1 MIQQMRRL
9 SALRLE
15 ADMRQEAAFLSLRI
29 GGQVEQ
35 VMEEAQGNVSE
46 VILDAVGGGAYL
58 GVRKAWV
65 EGQW

>member
-15 ADMRQEAAFLSLRI
+15 VDMRQEAALLSLRV

-35 VMEEAQGNVSE
+35 VMEEAPGAVSE
-46 VILDAVGGGAYL
+46 VMRDAVGGGAYL
-58 GVRKAWV
+58 GVRKSWV
-65 EGQW
+65 EEQW